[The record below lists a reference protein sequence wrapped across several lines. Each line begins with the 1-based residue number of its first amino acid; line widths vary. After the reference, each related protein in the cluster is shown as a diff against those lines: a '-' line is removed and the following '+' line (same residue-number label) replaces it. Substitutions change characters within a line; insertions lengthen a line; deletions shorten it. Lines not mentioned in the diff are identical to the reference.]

1 MDEIMNRIG
10 EVYEPFK
17 VHFLHKPVRPAGT
30 GRGACQGACQRH
42 LRQRSAHCARAAPV
56 CPAARDHRA

>member
-17 VHFLHKPVRPAGT
+17 VHFLHKPSARWHRTRCLSRCVPAPSAAAICT
-30 GRGACQGACQRH
+30 
-42 LRQRSAHCARAAPV
+42 LRAGCTRLPR
-56 CPAARDHRA
+56 CP

>member
-17 VHFLHKPVRPAGT
+17 VHFLLGSIPIT
-30 GRGACQGACQRH
+30 GSKVLEN
-42 LRQRSAHCARAAPV
+42 LRW
-56 CPAARDHRA
+56 